1 MSLEVGDVP
10 FCLQLTC
17 SSLRAQ
23 DLANYMDVKDYRNA
37 IILALSMDQPRR
49 LLGLLRDIL
58 NDDAQNMATLREV
71 FKSLESGDIFRLL
84 EYIRDW
90 NAKSRDSDVAQATL
104 NILFKTHS
112 LADIMKA
119 SPASTGMEDEDSTRR
134 KGPQTTITELIEAL
148 LPYTERHYARADRLE
163 QESAFLDF
171 ILAHMD
177 DYAMPVD
184 DASMTQV
191 NGHAASNAVV
201 SH

>member
-1 MSLEVGDVP
+1 
-10 FCLQLTC
+10 
-17 SSLRAQ
+17 
-23 DLANYMDVKDYRNA
+23 MDVKDYRNA

-58 NDDAQNMATLREV
+58 NDDAQNMATLHEV
-71 FKSLESGDIFRLL
+71 FKGLESGDIFRLL

-184 DASMTQV
+184 EAQMSQV
-191 NGHAASNAVV
+191 NGHSATNAVV
-201 SH
+201 SY